1 VYGSQGQCCKLGG
14 KQMVLSLLL
23 NSIFR
28 KLKKFDADKLKKK
41 KAQNIWKAQ
50 DNIVSNSGL
59 RFFRVFFHFF
69 LLYCGAGGYNV
80 AFAKVLTI
88 KHFMLEI
95 TPLLLSFIPPSFLE
109 QF

>member
-41 KAQNIWKAQ
+41 KH
-50 DNIVSNSGL
+50 
-59 RFFRVFFHFF
+59 RTFE
-69 LLYCGAGGYNV
+69 
-80 AFAKVLTI
+80 
-88 KHFMLEI
+88 KHK
-95 TPLLLSFIPPSFLE
+95 TT
-109 QF
+109 